1 MKVKN
6 IVTMDEEL
14 TFLDV
19 EILNCKNKRELDKAI
34 SNNKILMIMDK
45 RRNIQFEL
53 DIHYILSIMK
63 EGVKNVRIKHYIL
76 YYIF

>member
-6 IVTMDEEL
+6 IVTMDDEL

-34 SNNKILMIMDK
+34 RNNKILMIMDK
-45 RRNIQFEL
+45 RRNIQFEFN
-53 DIHYILSIMK
+53 IYYILSIIR
-63 EGVKNVRIKHYIL
+63 E
-76 YYIF
+76 